1 MQCQFSA
8 FEFSFVVQ
16 KWMRWNYFPSRTG
29 IGLASAEDS
38 RQDVG
43 LAAVVGAVRV
53 DAATRWIG
61 WRPVQHDTISG
72 SLDLPL
78 MPNVPPIATLNDLF
92 GRITAADNPRAVLWQ
107 NAYGQ
112 WEPLSSDQIYQRVR
126 ALALSFFEWGAR
138 KGDRI
143 ALISE
148 NRWEWAVTDF
158 AVLALGAADVPIYP
172 TLPGEQIAVLL
183 RDAGCRIAVV
193 STLQQFEKLQAVR
206 QQAGLEHIVIMDE
219 PVPPGA
225 IGFAE
230 LLSGADAGGS
240 QRDPAFDAMAAEV
253 CPSDLAT
260 LIYTSGTTGE
270 PKGVALT
277 HGNIAANQNVTVADF
292 SFGSSDVCISFLP
305 LSHIT
310 ARALDYVMYNYG
322 AQVAYCSQFD
332 KLPQAMKEIRPT
344 VIVGV
349 PRVYEKIR
357 QEVERRASL
366 SPVKKRLLSGA
377 LALGARY
384 ADIVYEGRQPASRLW
399 KIADGLVFSKVREAF
414 GGRVHTF
421 ISGGA
426 PLGVD
431 TARWFA
437 SVGIALWEGYG
448 LTETSP
454 VIALNSPRRRRMG
467 SVGVPLPNVEL
478 KLAEDGELLARGP
491 SIFSGYWHKPA
502 ANAECFDA
510 EGWFHTG
517 DIARFDGDGFLYI
530 TDRKKE
536 LLKTSGGK
544 LVAPQP
550 IENKLKNN
558 PLVAQA
564 ALVGDRHKFIAAII
578 SPNFALLED
587 WARQHGVEAGSRA
600 QLVTHSRV
608 VSLFDGIVKDVNR
621 SLANFETVKRFRL
634 VPDDWTQESGHLTPS
649 MKLKR
654 RVITEQYAGVVDE
667 LFADE
672 ATARAE

>member
-1 MQCQFSA
+1 M
-8 FEFSFVVQ
+8 FSFI
-16 KWMRWNYFPSRTG
+16 WSLR
-29 IGLASAEDS
+29 ASCLIPA
-38 RQDVG
+38 RK
-43 LAAVVGAVRV
+43 GATIQF
-53 DAATRWIG
+53 TR
-61 WRPVQHDTISG
+61 RLFSSFMTTT
-72 SLDLPL
+72 
-78 MPNVPPIATLNDLF
+78 PPITTLNDLF
-92 GRITAADNPRAVLWQ
+92 HRIAAAGNARAILWQ
-107 NAYGQ
+107 DAAGQ
-112 WEPLSSDQIYQRVR
+112 WQPLSSDQIYHRVR
-126 ALALSFFEWGAR
+126 ALALQFFEWGTR

-172 TLPGEQIAVLL
+172 TLTGEQIAALL

-193 STLQQFEKLQAVR
+193 STLQQFEKLSAVR
-206 QQAGLEHIVIMDE
+206 EQAGLDRIVIMDSQA
-219 PVPPGA
+219 PAGA
-225 IGFAE
+225 IAFSDLIA
-230 LLSGADAGGS
+230 GADDRGA
-240 QRDPAFDAMAAEV
+240 QRDRDFDAMAASV
-253 CPSDLAT
+253 TPGDLAT

-277 HGNIAANQNVTVADF
+277 HGNIAANQNITVADF
-292 SFGSSDVCISFLP
+292 NFGPSDACISFLP

-310 ARALDYVMYNYG
+310 ARALDYVMYNHG

-332 KLPQAMKEIRPT
+332 KLPQAMREVRPT

-349 PRVYEKIR
+349 PRVFEKIR
-357 QEVERRASL
+357 QEVERRAAL
-366 SPVKKRLLSGA
+366 SPVKKRLLAGA
-377 LALGARY
+377 IRLGSRY
-384 ADIVYEGRQPASRLW
+384 AATVYDGRHPASRLW
-399 KIADGLVFSKVREAF
+399 KLADKLVYAKVREAF

-431 TARWFA
+431 TAQWFA

-454 VIALNSPRRRRMG
+454 VIALNTPRRHRMG
-467 SVGVPLPNVEL
+467 SVGMPLPNVEL
-478 KLAEDGELLARGP
+478 TLADDGELLVRGP

-502 ANAECFDA
+502 ANAECFDQN
-510 EGWFHTG
+510 GRFRTG
-517 DIARFDGDGFLYI
+517 DIARFDADGFLYI

-550 IENKLKNN
+550 IENRLKNN

-564 ALVGDRHKFIAAII
+564 ALVGDRHKFVAAIV

-587 WARQHGVEAGSRA
+587 WARQHGISAGSRVE
-600 QLVTHSRV
+600 LVAHSRV
-608 VSLFDGIVKDVNR
+608 VALYGDIVKEVNR
-621 SLANFETVKRFRL
+621 TLANFETVKRFRL
-634 VPDDWTQESGHLTPS
+634 VADDWTQESGHLTPS

-654 RVITEQYAGVVDE
+654 RVITEQYGRVIDE